1 VWHCSGSVAVTTALS
16 SHGPPI
22 DEIQTHTDANRK
34 PPGFA
39 WGRGFLF
46 RQVVLA
52 VRTAGRIRIDR
63 SLAIRARQSG
73 IVVVQVTTV
82 QVTTVQVTVIV
93 VAVILVPGI
102 IPNIV
107 RSDTSRHAGLLS

>member
-1 VWHCSGSVAVTTALS
+1 VAVTTALS

-22 DEIQTHTDANRK
+22 DEIQTQADANRH

-82 QVTTVQVTVIV
+82 QVTVIV